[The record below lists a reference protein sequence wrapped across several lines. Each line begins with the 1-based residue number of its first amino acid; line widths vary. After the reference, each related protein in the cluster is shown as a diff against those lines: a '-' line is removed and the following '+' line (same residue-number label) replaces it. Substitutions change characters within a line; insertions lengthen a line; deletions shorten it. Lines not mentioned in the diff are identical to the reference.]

1 MAEARSQ
8 KRPPDVSVADEI
20 ARNIRDPN
28 AAENLKHLYL
38 ALEAVQQQAR
48 TLSENIAREL
58 ATLGLP
64 APDEQG
70 GVEAPHNTARG
81 AAGDARDGLRL
92 RRPDHDETNDRED
105 KSDR

>member
-8 KRPPDVSVADEI
+8 KQPPDVSVADEI
-20 ARNIRDPN
+20 ARDIRDPH

-38 ALEAVQQQAR
+38 ALEAVQKQAR

-70 GVEAPHNTARG
+70 GVEAPPGT
-81 AAGDARDGLRL
+81 LL
-92 RRPDHDETNDRED
+92 RRRRGRT
-105 KSDR
+105 

>member
-1 MAEARSQ
+1 MAEVRSQ
-8 KRPPDVSVADEI
+8 KRPPDVSVAEEI
-20 ARNIRDPN
+20 ARDIRDPH

-64 APDEQG
+64 TPDEPG
-70 GVEAPHNTARG
+70 GVESPPNT
-81 AAGDARDGLRL
+81 LL
-92 RRPDHDETNDRED
+92 RRRRE
-105 KSDR
+105 RT